1 MKIPLRKLS
10 LLLLAVLAVGTAR
23 ANVILIDNWDFETP
37 NVNGHLAYRPAGAGW
52 NFTLLT
58 GVAANGSGFNV
69 ANAAGN
75 QAGFIQNDQFNSSLL
90 SQDLSGFI
98 SANFY
103 TVRFIAQGRNSGV
116 GTNPLNVFLGG
127 NLLTFTY
134 DNSTIVQPVSGT
146 IFYSY
151 ESVPITGLS
160 GTQTLA
166 FQGITQIYDQT
177 TFIDNVQV
185 FSPGDVV
192 AGPFGPAAVPEPS
205 ALSLI
210 ILGLSGV
217 AAVRRRFSLN
227 KAPCDGSKQQ
237 NR

>member
-1 MKIPLRKLS
+1 MKISVLK
-10 LLLLAVLAVGTAR
+10 LLLPLLAWLAVGNAR
-23 ANVILIDNWDFETP
+23 ANVILIDNWDFESP
-37 NVNGHLAYRPAGAGW
+37 NVNGHLTYRPSGAGW

-58 GVAANGSGFNV
+58 GVAANGSAFNV
-69 ANAAGN
+69 VNAMGN
-75 QAGFIQNDQFNSSLL
+75 QAGFVQNDQFNSSLL

-98 SANFY
+98 SSNFY

-134 DNSTIVQPVSGT
+134 DNSTVVKPVSGT
-146 IFYSY
+146 TFYSY

-166 FQGITQIYDQT
+166 FQGITQTYDQT

-185 FSPGDVV
+185 FSPGDAV

-210 ILGLSGV
+210 TLGLGGV
-217 AAVRRRFSLN
+217 VALRRVRRRS
-227 KAPCDGSKQQ
+227 A
-237 NR
+237 